1 MGFFVILLFGRGRT
15 GPRGHVLAGR
25 SNSRSHLPA
34 ADGPNSLTSSF
45 ESRSV
50 SSSVTSSEML
60 SVASSSGGGRNG
72 RPPRASSVSSS
83 LDGKGRT
90 RRRSRS
96 GSRSCDGDYHVR
108 ERSTRQSRHGPRR
121 GGVSSSSG
129 FDRRKAFLLDTDS
142 RGPPQSRGEPS
153 AETVNSAASLFRSR
167 SQLTEL
173 RQQVWVL
180 ALRFVFDMA

>member
-1 MGFFVILLFGRGRT
+1 MSFTVSLFGRGRT

-25 SNSRSHLPA
+25 SNSRSYLPS

-45 ESRSV
+45 ESPSIN
-50 SSSVTSSEML
+50 SSVTSSEIL
-60 SVASSSGGGRNG
+60 SVASSSGGGRSG

-83 LDGKGRT
+83 LDRKGRT
-90 RRRSRS
+90 KRRSRS
-96 GSRSCDGDYHVR
+96 GGSRSCDGD
-108 ERSTRQSRHGPRR
+108 RSRRQSRHGPRR
-121 GGVSSSSG
+121 GQRFSDGIAGVSSSAD
-129 FDRRKAFLLDTDS
+129 FDRNEAFPLDKDS

-173 RQQVWVL
+173 RHQVWLGYLVMI
-180 ALRFVFDMA
+180 D